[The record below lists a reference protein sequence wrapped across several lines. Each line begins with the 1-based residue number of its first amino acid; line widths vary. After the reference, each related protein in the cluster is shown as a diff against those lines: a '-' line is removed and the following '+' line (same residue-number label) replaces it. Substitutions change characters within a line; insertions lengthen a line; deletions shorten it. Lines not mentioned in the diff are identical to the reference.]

1 MRLAALRFDHF
12 WRTDPSGNR
21 RCITFAS
28 MTRLTSPNKSKAL
41 SPLRLIAVAL
51 VAAVTLVG
59 LPHFAAAANPALVK
73 LTVHY
78 QRADSEYTGW
88 NLWLWKNV
96 TTGTDVDVN
105 KAGVNFTESDDFG
118 KIARVEL
125 DGMDKFESIG
135 IIVRKGDWAAK
146 DVSADRF
153 INKFKEDGTVEI
165 WLRQGDPVISYEKP
179 TGAIQEPAGSK
190 LAKLYDSA
198 DFAAKYTYKGDDLG
212 NVYSKSATKFRVWA
226 PTAKAVNLVTYAK
239 ADDLAASGT
248 VTAMKADVNGTWIA
262 ELSGDKQGLIYNYRV
277 TVDAATNEAV
287 DPYVRATTV
296 NGARGVVVDLSKT
309 NPTNWSKS
317 KPAFSGN
324 PTDAIIYE
332 LHVRD
337 LSMDAS
343 SGIPAANKGK
353 YLAFTDLNTSFS
365 GQKTGI
371 SAIKDLG
378 VTHVELLPIFDY
390 ASVDENSPTFNW
402 GYDPM
407 NYNVPEG
414 SYSSDPKN
422 PTARITELKSA
433 IQAMHKQKLR
443 VNMDVVYNHVYTASN
458 FSQELIIPGYW
469 FRTDESGNLTN
480 GSGCGNDVASERPMV
495 RKFIVDSVKYW
506 ASEYNLDG
514 FRFDLMGLMDI
525 ETINQVTAALKK
537 IDSTIIVIGEGWD
550 MGTLASELR
559 ANQKNIAKLNGVS
572 HFNDQIRDGLKGSVF
587 TPADPGWATGKLT
600 ARSDVTAGIVGNTE
614 YSFDMAAK
622 WITQSPG
629 QSVNY
634 VESHDNLT
642 LADKITSSVKG
653 VSPAGIAQLSHF
665 ATSVAFL
672 SQGVPFMQAG
682 QEFLR
687 SKNGDENSYKSS
699 DEVNSLK
706 WSTKARN
713 ATTTRYYQGL
723 ITLRKAHPA
732 FRMSTAAAVKANL
745 KFIST
750 TNDVVI
756 YTLNG
761 KAVKDSASL
770 IVVIHNPNPGSTSV
784 TLPNK
789 GKWSVLVKGS
799 VAGTKAIET
808 LSTNKVSVAGQTTMV
823 LTQ

>member
-1 MRLAALRFDHF
+1 MKKLAPRF
-12 WRTDPSGNR
+12 
-21 RCITFAS
+21 
-28 MTRLTSPNKSKAL
+28 
-41 SPLRLIAVAL
+41 VAL
-51 VAAVTLVG
+51 FSLAILLASG
-59 LPHFAAAANPALVK
+59 LPAVSSAANPALVK

-78 QRADSEYTGW
+78 QRSDNDYTNW
-88 NLWLWKNV
+88 NLWLWRNSS
-96 TTGTDVDVN
+96 GTDSDVS
-105 KAGVNFTESDDFG
+105 KTGVPFTGSDDFG
-118 KIARVEL
+118 KLVTVEI
-125 DGMDKFESIG
+125 DNMDKYENIG
-135 IIVRKGDWAAK
+135 MIVRKGEWLAK
-146 DVSADRF
+146 DVAADRF
-153 INKFKEDGTVEI
+153 ISKIKEDGTVEI
-165 WLRQGDPVISYEKP
+165 WVRQNDPVIYYEKP
-179 TGAIQEPAGSK
+179 TGAVPEPAGNK

-198 DFAAKYTYKGDDLG
+198 DFTAKYTYAGDDLG
-212 NVYSKSATKFRVWA
+212 NTYSKSSTKFRVWA
-226 PTAKAVNLVTYAK
+226 PTAKSVSLVTYVK

-248 VTAMKADVNGTWIA
+248 TTAMTADINGTWVA
-262 ELSGDKQGLIYNYRV
+262 ELSGDKNGLIYNYRV
-277 TVDAATNEAV
+277 TVDATTNEAV

-296 NGARGVVVDLSKT
+296 NGVRGVVVDLSKT
-309 NPTNWSKS
+309 NPANWSKK
-317 KPAFSGN
+317 KPAFSGK

-343 SGIPAANKGK
+343 SGIPAVNRGK
-353 YLAFTDLNTSFS
+353 YLAFTNLNTSFS

-390 ASVDENSPTFNW
+390 ASVDETSPTFNW

-433 IQAMHKQKLR
+433 IQAMHDQKLR
-443 VNMDVVYNHVYTASN
+443 VNMDVVYNHVYTAGN
-458 FSQELIIPGYW
+458 FSQELIVPGYW
-469 FRTDESGNLTN
+469 FRTDELGNLTN

-525 ETINQVTAALKK
+525 ETINQATAALKK
-537 IDSTIIVIGEGWD
+537 IDPTIIVIGEGWD
-550 MGTLASELR
+550 MGTLAPELR
-559 ANQKNIAKLNGVS
+559 ANQKNISKLNGVA

-587 TPADPGWATGKLT
+587 TPADPGWATGKLA
-600 ARSDVTAGIVGNTE
+600 ARPDVIAGIVGNTA
-614 YSFDMAAK
+614 YSADLAAK
-622 WITQSPG
+622 WTTQSPA

-634 VESHDNLT
+634 VESHDNLA
-642 LADKITSSVKG
+642 LADKITASVKG
-653 VSPAGIAQLSHF
+653 VSPAGVAQLSQF
-665 ATSVAFL
+665 ASSVAFL

-713 ATTTRYYQGL
+713 ATTTKYFQGL
-723 ITLRKAHPA
+723 IALRKAHPA

-745 KFIST
+745 KFLPT
-750 TNDVVI
+750 TNDVI
-756 YTLNG
+756 AYSING
-761 KAVKDSASL
+761 TAVKDSAKL
-770 IVVIHNPNPGSTSV
+770 IVVIHNPNPGAASV

-789 GKWSVLVKGS
+789 GKWTVLVKGS
-799 VAGTKAIET
+799 VAGTKAIEI
-808 LSTNKVSVAGQTTMV
+808 LSTNKVSVAGQTTIV
-823 LTQ
+823 LVQ

>member
-1 MRLAALRFDHF
+1 MKKLAPRF
-12 WRTDPSGNR
+12 
-21 RCITFAS
+21 
-28 MTRLTSPNKSKAL
+28 
-41 SPLRLIAVAL
+41 VAL
-51 VAAVTLVG
+51 FSLAILLASG
-59 LPHFAAAANPALVK
+59 LPAVSSAANPAVVK

-135 IIVRKGDWAAK
+135 IIVRKGEWAAK

-198 DFAAKYTYKGDDLG
+198 DFAAKYTYTGDDLG

-226 PTAKAVNLVTYAK
+226 PTAKSVNLVTYAK
-239 ADDLAASGT
+239 ADDLAASAT
-248 VTAMKADVNGTWIA
+248 ITAMKADVNGTWIA
-262 ELSGDKQGLIYNYRV
+262 ELSGDNHGLIYNYRV

-296 NGARGVVVDLSKT
+296 NGVRGVVVDLAKT
-309 NPTNWSKS
+309 NPANWSKS

-433 IQAMHKQKLR
+433 IQAMHDQKLR

-458 FSQELIIPGYW
+458 FSQELIVPGYW

-480 GSGCGNDVASERPMV
+480 GSGCGNDVASERSMV

-525 ETINQVTAALKK
+525 ETINQATAALKK
-537 IDSTIIVIGEGWD
+537 IDPTIIVIGEGWD
-550 MGTLASELR
+550 MGTLPAELR
-559 ANQKNIAKLNGVS
+559 ANQKNISKLNGVA

-587 TPADPGWATGKLT
+587 TPADPGWATGKLA

-614 YSFDMAAK
+614 HSIDMAAK
-622 WITQSPG
+622 WITQSPA

-634 VESHDNLT
+634 VESHDNLA

-653 VSPAGIAQLSHF
+653 VSPAGVAQLSHF

-672 SQGVPFMQAG
+672 AQGVPFMQAG

-713 ATTTRYYQGL
+713 ATTTKYFQGL
-723 ITLRKAHPA
+723 IALRKAHPA
-732 FRMSTAAAVKANL
+732 FRMSTASAVKANL
-745 KFIST
+745 KFIPT
-750 TNDVVI
+750 TNDVIV

-761 KAVKDSASL
+761 KAVRDSAKL
-770 IVVIHNPNPGSTSV
+770 IVVIHNPNPGAASV

-799 VAGTKAIET
+799 VAGTKAIQT

>member
-1 MRLAALRFDHF
+1 MRQTALRFDHF
-12 WRTDPSGNR
+12 WPTDPSGDH
-21 RCITFAS
+21 RCITLS
-28 MTRLTSPNKSKAL
+28 NMTRSTTLEKSKAL

-51 VAAVTLVG
+51 VTAVSLVG
-59 LPHFAAAANPALVK
+59 LPHIATAANPALVK

-78 QRADSEYTGW
+78 QRSDNDYTNW
-88 NLWLWKNV
+88 NLWLWRNSS
-96 TTGTDVDVN
+96 GTDSDVS
-105 KAGVNFTESDDFG
+105 KTGVPFTGSDDFG
-118 KIARVEL
+118 KLVTVEI
-125 DGMDKFESIG
+125 DNMDKYENIG
-135 IIVRKGDWAAK
+135 MIVRKGEWLAK
-146 DVSADRF
+146 DVAADRF
-153 INKFKEDGTVEI
+153 ISKIKEDGTVEI
-165 WLRQGDPVISYEKP
+165 WVRQNDPVIYYEKP
-179 TGAIQEPAGSK
+179 TGAVPEPAGNK

-198 DFAAKYTYKGDDLG
+198 DFTAKYTYAGDDLG
-212 NVYSKSATKFRVWA
+212 NTYSKSSTKFRVWA
-226 PTAKAVNLVTYAK
+226 PTAKSVSLVTYAK

-248 VTAMKADVNGTWIA
+248 TTAMTADVNGTWVA
-262 ELSGDKQGLIYNYRV
+262 ELSGDKNGLIYNYRV
-277 TVDAATNEAV
+277 TVDATTNEAV

-296 NGARGVVVDLSKT
+296 NGVRGVVVDLSKT
-309 NPTNWSKS
+309 NPTNWSKK
-317 KPAFSGN
+317 KPAFSGK

-353 YLAFTDLNTSFS
+353 YLAFTNLNTSFS

-390 ASVDENSPTFNW
+390 ASVDETSPTFNW

-433 IQAMHKQKLR
+433 IQAMHDQKLR

-458 FSQELIIPGYW
+458 FSQELIVPGYW
-469 FRTDESGNLTN
+469 FRTDELGNLTN

-537 IDSTIIVIGEGWD
+537 IDPTIIVIGEGWD
-550 MGTLASELR
+550 MGTLAAELR
-559 ANQKNIAKLNGVS
+559 ANQKNISKLNGVA

-587 TPADPGWATGKLT
+587 TPADPGWATGKLA
-600 ARSDVTAGIVGNTE
+600 ARPDVIAGIVGNTA
-614 YSFDMAAK
+614 YSADLATK
-622 WITQSPG
+622 WTTQSPA

-634 VESHDNLT
+634 VESHDNLA
-642 LADKITSSVKG
+642 LADKITASVKG
-653 VSPAGIAQLSHF
+653 VSPAGVAQLSHF
-665 ATSVAFL
+665 ASSVAFL

-713 ATTTRYYQGL
+713 ATTTKYFQGL
-723 ITLRKAHPA
+723 IALRKAHPA

-745 KFIST
+745 KFLPT
-750 TNDVVI
+750 TNEVI
-756 YTLNG
+756 AYSLNG
-761 KAVKDSASL
+761 SAVKDSAKL
-770 IVVIHNPNPGSTSV
+770 IVVIHNPNPGAASV

-789 GKWSVLVKGS
+789 GKWTVLVKGS
-799 VAGTKAIET
+799 VAGTKAIEI
-808 LSTNKVSVAGQTTMV
+808 LSTNKVSVAGQTTIV
-823 LTQ
+823 LVQ

>member
-1 MRLAALRFDHF
+1 
-12 WRTDPSGNR
+12 
-21 RCITFAS
+21 
-28 MTRLTSPNKSKAL
+28 MTRLTSPDKSKAL
-41 SPLRLIAVAL
+41 SPLRLIAVTL

-59 LPHFAAAANPALVK
+59 LPHIATAATPAVVK

-105 KAGVNFTESDDFG
+105 KAGVTFTESDDFG
-118 KIARVEL
+118 KIARVEI

-153 INKFKEDGTVEI
+153 ITKFKEDGTVEI
-165 WLRQGDPVISYEKP
+165 WLRQGDQVISYEKP

-212 NVYSKSATKFRVWA
+212 NVYSKGATKFRVWA

-239 ADDLAASGT
+239 ADDAASSGT

-277 TVDAATNEAV
+277 TVDATTNEAV

-309 NPTNWSKS
+309 NPVNWSKS

-337 LSMDAS
+337 LSMDPS
-343 SGIPAANKGK
+343 SGIPTANKGK
-353 YLAFTDLNTSFS
+353 YLAFTNLNTSFS

-422 PTARITELKSA
+422 PTVRITELKSA
-433 IQAMHKQKLR
+433 IQAMHEQKLR
-443 VNMDVVYNHVYTASN
+443 VNMDVVYNHVYAASN
-458 FSQELIIPGYW
+458 FSQELIVPGYW

-672 SQGVPFMQAG
+672 AQGVPFMQAG

-713 ATTTRYYQGL
+713 ATTTKYYQGL
-723 ITLRKAHPA
+723 IALRKAHPA
-732 FRMSTAAAVKANL
+732 FRMSSAAAVKANL

-761 KAVKDSASL
+761 KAVKDSATL

-799 VAGTKAIET
+799 VAGTKAIEA